1 MILCTYIHFA
11 YVYTMTQ
18 KTMSR
23 DFFKQSACGT
33 TGHFPSAEEQNSP
46 SCSPKTK
53 QRLSG
58 STLGQLFLCLLGISG
73 DKEKSEDTKLAEAVS
88 AQVLRKRVGAGVACI
103 SGFGG
108 KNGTQYL
115 LWAGAV
121 GLLG

>member
-33 TGHFPSAEEQNSP
+33 IGHFPSAEEQNSP
-46 SCSPKTK
+46 ILLPKDK
-53 QRLSG
+53 AKAGG

-88 AQVLRKRVGAGVACI
+88 AWSVEEE
-103 SGFGG
+103 SGDRSSLYFWIWW
-108 KNGTQYL
+108 KK
-115 LWAGAV
+115 
-121 GLLG
+121 